1 MKKKKSKKPKYKLTQ
16 AQKDEVDK
24 AYKEGRILA
33 EDIDLKITSKKDL
46 LKALI
51 NNERLL
57 QQQQRTIDK
66 LVRCLKL
73 NQGNSKDHQ

>member
-33 EDIDLKITSKKDL
+33 EI
-46 LKALI
+46 
-51 NNERLL
+51 
-57 QQQQRTIDK
+57 
-66 LVRCLKL
+66 
-73 NQGNSKDHQ
+73 

>member
-1 MKKKKSKKPKYKLTQ
+1 MKTKQPKKPKYKLTQ

-46 LKALI
+46 LDALI
-51 NNERLL
+51 HSEKLL
-57 QQQQRTIDK
+57 QNQQRTIDK
-66 LVRCLKL
+66 LVRFFKP
-73 NQGNSKDHQ
+73 KKHEEEPK